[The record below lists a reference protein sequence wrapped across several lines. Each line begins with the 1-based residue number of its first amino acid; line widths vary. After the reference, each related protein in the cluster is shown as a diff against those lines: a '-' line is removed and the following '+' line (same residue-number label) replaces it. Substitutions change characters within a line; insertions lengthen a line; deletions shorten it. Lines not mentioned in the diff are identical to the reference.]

1 MLEGYALIF
10 EKDCDFCHVFWGRLP
25 VFEGNTDDIGNVG
38 STYNEAVFDR
48 LLFEIAIGLGKKPKN

>member
-10 EKDCDFCHVFWGRLP
+10 EKDCDFCHVFWGCLP

-38 STYNEAVFDR
+38 SAFVKQSLTDCYLR
-48 LLFEIAIGLGKKPKN
+48 